1 MEVQVREKL
10 RWVCLR
16 KWKLEKLRLRLVLGH
31 VRVRSSSPIDGGLSR
46 GKSSIYTINI
56 YKWLIFHSKTHLVP
70 VTELPFMA
78 SKKRTVCATWRTQYS
93 ASVRA
98 SVSWRFRARDQSI
111 WWEKPMAFLRGKTR
125 EAFTGN
131 YGVSPKNIR
140 GFNCLYKLIRWG
152 EKTSILRG
160 KSVCEWWNC
169 PLPSYMDCWRGGFG
183 VKICRRCS
191 VNPSDPKRR

>member
-1 MEVQVREKL
+1 MLDELKLKVTKMQYISFAGYKYVKITRIWNSKFGKNIKALQNMEVQVREKL

-78 SKKRTVCATWRTQYS
+78 SKKRAVCATWRTQYS

-111 WWEKPMAFLRGKTR
+111 WWEKTMAFWRGKTR
-125 EAFTGN
+125 EALTGN
-131 YGVSPKNIR
+131 N
-140 GFNCLYKLIRWG
+140 
-152 EKTSILRG
+152 
-160 KSVCEWWNC
+160 WWF
-169 PLPSYMDCWRGGFG
+169 S
-183 VKICRRCS
+183 
-191 VNPSDPKRR
+191 